1 MPRLRLLSAGLLS
14 TALLLAACDGAGSHN
29 AQDDNDDTTG
39 ADSLQAGTDV
49 APGPPPVGT
58 VNPAA
63 PSGPG
68 TYADSASQSAVGG
81 PTPTGAPAGPVQ
93 PATRADSAADDAVNP

>member
-1 MPRLRLLSAGLLS
+1 MPRLRLLSAGLL
-14 TALLLAACDGAGSHN
+14 ALALAACGSGSHN
-29 AQDDNDDTTG
+29 AQDSGDEVAG
-39 ADSLQAGTDV
+39 SDSLQAGTDV

-68 TYADSASQSAVGG
+68 TYGDSAS
-81 PTPTGAPAGPVQ
+81 PTP
-93 PATRADSAADDAVNP
+93 